1 MFTRLKG
8 MTYSAMP
15 FIGIMV
21 DFIGTFLHELAH
33 FTMALLLNGQP
44 VSFSLIPRRSE
55 SGWTLGKVA
64 SQNITWYNAIPIA
77 MAPLFLLILAFN
89 LEIWFGQYFNQFTFL
104 LALVVIVENA
114 IPSIQDFRVALSNIV
129 GIAFY
134 SFCVFLIFVNLPAIH
149 ILISSLIKT

>member
-1 MFTRLKG
+1 MAIIFTRLKG

-15 FIGIMV
+15 FLGIIV

-33 FTMALLLNGQP
+33 FTVALLFNGQP

-55 SGWTLGKVA
+55 NGWTLGKVA

-77 MAPLFLLILAFN
+77 MAPLLLLILAFN
-89 LEIWFGQYFNQFTFL
+89 LEVWFGQYFNQFTFL

-114 IPSIQDFRVALSNIV
+114 IPSIQDFKVALSNIV
-129 GIAFY
+129 GIVFY
-134 SFCVFLIFVNLPAIH
+134 FFCVFLFYANLSAIH
-149 ILISSLIKT
+149 NVIH